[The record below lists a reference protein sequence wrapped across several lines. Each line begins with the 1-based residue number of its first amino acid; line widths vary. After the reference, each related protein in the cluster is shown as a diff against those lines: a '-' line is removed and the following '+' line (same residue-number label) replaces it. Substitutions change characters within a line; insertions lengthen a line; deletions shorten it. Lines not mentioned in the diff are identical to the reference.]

1 MFMEKSKYKV
11 KYRSS
16 KCKKKKRRA
25 NNTFYLK
32 TTAKE
37 ITSLKAS
44 FKISRYG

>member
-1 MFMEKSKYKV
+1 MEKSKYEV

-16 KCKKKKRRA
+16 KCKKKKKKRA

-44 FKISRYG
+44 FKMFRYG